1 MVPPEQHL
9 GIMTK
14 KFCAVVGCLILAV
27 LFITG
32 CSRKTATNATAFDQ
46 AAPDIKQAW
55 DQGVAADKANDYF
68 TAVTSFHTI
77 MVQRDKLTDAQI
89 EAVNAA
95 CLAVNQRMM
104 AAANN
109 GDAAAKAASDKL
121 LQIHH

>member
-1 MVPPEQHL
+1 M
-9 GIMTK
+9 IK
-14 KFCAVVGCLILAV
+14 K
-27 LFITG
+27 LFIVACLFTLAGFFVTG
-32 CSRKTATNATAFDQ
+32 CSRKTAAGPSAFDQ

-55 DQGVAADKANDYF
+55 DQGVAADQANDYY

-77 MVQRDKLTDAQI
+77 MAQRDKLTDSQI

-121 LQIHH
+121 VNMHH